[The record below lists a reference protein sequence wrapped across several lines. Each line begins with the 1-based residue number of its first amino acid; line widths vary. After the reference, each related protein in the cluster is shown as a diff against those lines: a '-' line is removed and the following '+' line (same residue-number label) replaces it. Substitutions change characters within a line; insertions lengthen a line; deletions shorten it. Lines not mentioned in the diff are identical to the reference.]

1 MKATQGK
8 QTLHQV
14 FVETREG
21 KAIPVGPAMLK
32 DAADQFAAT
41 IRAQVALGREKEW
54 FNPHVAQ
61 VFNLH

>member
-1 MKATQGK
+1 MKAAQSK
-8 QTLHQV
+8 QTLYQV
-14 FVETREG
+14 FVETRDG
-21 KAIPVGPAMLK
+21 QAKPVGPAMLK

-41 IRAQVALGREKEW
+41 VRAQIALGREREW